1 MSDQRKRKLFI
12 RIKSFRTGNIIAKRE
27 FYFLLN
33 INLYNLF
40 THFFDGSL
48 VELKIDLLK
57 ADKKIKND
65 V

>member
-27 FYFLLN
+27 FYLLLN
-33 INLYNLF
+33 INLYN
-40 THFFDGSL
+40 FFDGSL
-48 VELKIDLLK
+48 VELKINLLK